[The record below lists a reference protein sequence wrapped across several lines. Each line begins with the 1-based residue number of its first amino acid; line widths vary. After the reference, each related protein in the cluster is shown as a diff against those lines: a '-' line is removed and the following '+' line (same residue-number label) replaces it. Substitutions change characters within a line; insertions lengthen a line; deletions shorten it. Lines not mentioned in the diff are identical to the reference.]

1 MDVQQLGDVMDYV
14 WVVILL
20 ALGLAMLFKPKLL
33 WKIEQLFAVR
43 GGEPTELYLA
53 LMGIGGLFFTA
64 AGVIVFLVSL
74 M

>member
-53 LMGIGGLFFTA
+53 LMRIGGLFFTA

>member
-1 MDVQQLGDVMDYV
+1 MDYI
-14 WVVILL
+14 WVVLLL

-33 WKIEQLFAVR
+33 WKIEHLFTVR

-53 LMGIGGLFFTA
+53 IMRTGGLFFTA